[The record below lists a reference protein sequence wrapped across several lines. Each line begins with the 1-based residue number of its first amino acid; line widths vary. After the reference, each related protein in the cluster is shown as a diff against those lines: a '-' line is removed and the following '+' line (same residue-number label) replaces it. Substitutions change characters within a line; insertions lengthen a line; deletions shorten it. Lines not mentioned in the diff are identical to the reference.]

1 MELGFKIIH
10 FVSRR
15 TRAFDKLVQKSDG
28 RITADSLPS
37 RQNPGDMKMLTPL
50 LLIGMITL
58 SCKSTK
64 PVTAGP
70 AGLTGTYWKLTELNG
85 RPVAAAAGQKDY
97 YLQLDKESGRVSAFA
112 GCNQMMGSFTSPD
125 AFRVSFSKL
134 ASTRMACPDMA
145 LETEFAQVLESVD
158 NYAIANNTLSLNKAR
173 MAPLA
178 RFVAAPQ
185 PK

>member
-1 MELGFKIIH
+1 
-10 FVSRR
+10 
-15 TRAFDKLVQKSDG
+15 
-28 RITADSLPS
+28 
-37 RQNPGDMKMLTPL
+37 MKKLTPL
-50 LLIGMITL
+50 LLMAAMII

-64 PVTAGP
+64 PVAVTP

-85 RPVAAAAGQKDY
+85 RPVSPAAGQKEY
-97 YLQLDKESGRVSAFA
+97 FLKLDKESGRVNAYA

-125 AFRVSFSKL
+125 AYRLTFSKM
-134 ASTRMACPDMA
+134 ASTMMACPDMS
-145 LETEFAQVLESVD
+145 LESEFAKVLESVD
-158 NYAIANNTLSLNKAR
+158 NYAIADNTLSLNRAR